1 MSKLLRKKKEMLPE
15 ENSFHISQIAAS
27 LGSKKGTLDLNL
39 DNFGAGATRGTN
51 YVQLSTAGDWL
62 ATTFRITT
70 YMNAMEDMVLRIS
83 IKERVAATN
92 PAGTYNI
99 GATKTDGT
107 EAVSTTNIAN
117 AVVWGVGG
125 SPLLQSLDIT
135 IANAGIDQGD
145 MVTFYMVTTNNFD
158 AQIFNISIEYTEA

>member
-1 MSKLLRKKKEMLPE
+1 MSKLLKKERLEE
-15 ENSFHISQIAAS
+15 ENSYHISQIAGS

-39 DNFGAGATRGTN
+39 DNFGAGAIRGTN
-51 YVQLSTAGDWL
+51 YVELSTAGDWL
-62 ATTFRITT
+62 ATTFRITENMDAT
-70 YMNAMEDMVLRIS
+70 VDMVLRIS
-83 IKERVAATN
+83 IRERFAATD

-117 AVVWGVGG
+117 ADVWGVSG
-125 SPLLQSLDIT
+125 SPLLQSFDIT